1 MTRELLM
8 ISSRFN
14 LCMTRGGNYLMGWN
28 LKKKAIWEFFNILA
42 VGKSKERRN
51 QQYKKVAN
59 HS

>member
-42 VGKSKERRN
+42 VGKSKEKRN
-51 QQYKKVAN
+51 QQ
-59 HS
+59 